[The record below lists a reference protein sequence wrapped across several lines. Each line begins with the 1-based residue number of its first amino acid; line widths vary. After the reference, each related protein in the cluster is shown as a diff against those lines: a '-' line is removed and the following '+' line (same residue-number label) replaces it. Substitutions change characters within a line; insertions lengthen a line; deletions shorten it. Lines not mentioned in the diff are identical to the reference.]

1 VTETSPNP
9 PNNVVSA
16 RPNRQDWIA
25 LNAHDFT
32 RASHHVVYAARGKN
46 GVPTLIVRD
55 LRTGKKV
62 IERDGFA
69 LDLDN

>member
-1 VTETSPNP
+1 
-9 PNNVVSA
+9 
-16 RPNRQDWIA
+16 
-25 LNAHDFT
+25 
-32 RASHHVVYAARGKN
+32 VYAARGKN